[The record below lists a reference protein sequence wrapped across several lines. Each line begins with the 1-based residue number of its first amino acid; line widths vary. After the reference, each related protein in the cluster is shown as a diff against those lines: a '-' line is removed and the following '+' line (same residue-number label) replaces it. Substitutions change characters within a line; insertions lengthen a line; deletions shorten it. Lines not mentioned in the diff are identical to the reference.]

1 MASVSDQ
8 SDSGWW
14 LVAGW
19 AGYGSDLRS
28 DDRRG
33 FMGDPTRWSYRD
45 TGVTMAGV
53 YWPVRVGALQSEQV
67 IPAAVGFG
75 GASTCESSGGS
86 VVVRSEVGR
95 KFCFG
100 SSVAHWMVR

>member
-19 AGYGSDLRS
+19 GGYGSDLRS

-45 TGVTMAGV
+45 TGDDGRSLLAGTG
-53 YWPVRVGALQSEQV
+53 WCLTERAGD
-67 IPAAVGFG
+67 
-75 GASTCESSGGS
+75 SSGGG
-86 VVVRSEVGR
+86 VWRS
-95 KFCFG
+95 FDL
-100 SSVAHWMVR
+100 